1 MPINKEVHT
10 SAATVQGLGEVCLG
24 SIYESTL
31 EKKMDLEHH
40 RPLTDAIKLP
50 PKAQYF

>member
-10 SAATVQGLGEVCLG
+10 SAAAIQGLGEVCLG